1 MFFTVQVLQNPE
13 DSSFTRIFLP
23 LKTLVVMSWDVNKN
37 PSLVEAYSKDHEES
51 IAAVDQLDRNIK
63 NASLEESDECDTI
76 NEGTAEGSDDDFNI
90 KSDSENS
97 DMEA

>member
-1 MFFTVQVLQNPE
+1 M
-13 DSSFTRIFLP
+13 
-23 LKTLVVMSWDVNKN
+23 NKN

-51 IAAVDQLDRNIK
+51 IAVVDQLDRNIK

-76 NEGTAEGSDDDFNI
+76 NEGTAEGSDDDFSI